1 MPPPKVAIFSSKPY
15 DEQHLEQAN
24 QTRQFELTFY
34 EPKLSSQTAALTQG
48 FDVVCC
54 FVNDVIDNPVA
65 ETLKNNGVKL
75 VAMRCA
81 GFNNVDLDACAR
93 HQLTVARVA
102 EYSPN
107 AVAEH
112 AVALILDLNRN
123 IHRAYSRVRENDYSL
138 NGLMGFDLCG
148 KTVSAIGGGKIG
160 QAFIRIMQGFGCRV
174 ICFDPKPSDE
184 LKNTGVELVSLE
196 QAWAESDIVS
206 LHCPLVRSTYH
217 LINSNSLSQMKQG
230 VMLINISRGGL
241 IDTPAIIKALK
252 TGKVAYLGL
261 DVYEEE
267 ADLFFEDNSDEMLMD
282 DIFARLTT
290 FKNVVITGHQAFFT
304 HEALTAIAEVTLSNI
319 DYFTKGELEKVC
331 LVKMSQK

>member
-1 MPPPKVAIFSSKPY
+1 MSPVKVAVFSSKPY
-15 DEQHLEQAN
+15 DEEHLKQAN
-24 QTRQFELTFY
+24 QSLQFELTFF
-34 EPKLSSQTAALTQG
+34 EPKLTQQTVALTQG

-54 FVNDVIDNPVA
+54 FVNDVIDHSVA
-65 ETLKNNGVKL
+65 EALASNGVKL

-81 GFNNVDLDACAR
+81 GFNNVDLEACAKL
-93 HQLTVARVA
+93 QLRVARVA

-138 NGLMGFDLCG
+138 NGLMGFDLYG

-160 QAFIRIMQGFGCRV
+160 LAFIRIMQGFGCRV
-174 ICFDPKPSDE
+174 LCYDPSPSE
-184 LKNTGVELVSLE
+184 ALQNSGAELVSLE

-217 LINSNSLSQMKQG
+217 LINSNSLSQMKPG

-252 TGKVAYLGL
+252 TGKVGYLGL

-267 ADLFFEDNSDEMLMD
+267 ADLFFEDNSDEVLLD
-282 DIFARLTT
+282 DVFARLTT

-304 HEALTAIAEVTLSNI
+304 HEALSAIAEITLNNI
-319 DYFTKGELEKVC
+319 HYFMKGELEQVC
-331 LVKMSQK
+331 LVNT